1 MKKLKSGY
9 KDRSARN
16 AEIDG
21 ITFQVKPMSS
31 EIMTTFAMYTNG
43 MRDKLLSLG
52 EKKEF
57 IKTHIVGW
65 SEMYFEDGEEVEYT
79 DELAME
85 YLTHEDYDEL
95 FMTLYWKSIEL
106 ASEKEVEVEKAKK
119 AAKK

>member
-52 EKKEF
+52 EKKNSSRL
-57 IKTHIVGW
+57 ILSGGARCISKMVRKLNILTSLLW
-65 SEMYFEDGEEVEYT
+65 ST
-79 DELAME
+79 
-85 YLTHEDYDEL
+85 
-95 FMTLYWKSIEL
+95 
-106 ASEKEVEVEKAKK
+106 
-119 AAKK
+119 